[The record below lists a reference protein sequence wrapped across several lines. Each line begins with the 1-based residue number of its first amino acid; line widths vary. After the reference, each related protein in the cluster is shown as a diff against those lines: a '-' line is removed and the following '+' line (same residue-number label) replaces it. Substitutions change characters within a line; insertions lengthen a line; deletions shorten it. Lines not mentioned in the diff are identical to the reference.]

1 MHPVVIGRG
10 GLEPLMTKLTSL
22 SEAVG
27 SIPSGSHV
35 ALSGFAIARCTMA
48 FAREVIR
55 QRIEGLTIS
64 QCLGAMDVDLLVG
77 AGSVK
82 RVIYGGGSLD
92 RFGRLACVNA
102 GIENGSII
110 AEVYSSLS
118 ITFRYLA
125 ASLGL
130 PFIPIRSLA
139 GSDLLARIQEKS
151 GSDVAFIND
160 PFTGNQWLILKPL
173 IPDVAVVQVQ
183 VSDEEGNCWIMG
195 PKWDN
200 AEQARAAKR
209 TIVIAEHVVSSDVI
223 RREPER
229 CAIPNLLV
237 SHVVSL
243 PFSAHPTS
251 VYREYDYDADEIKR
265 YVEATK
271 TPQDFKGYLDKY
283 VYGVKD
289 HWEYLDLVGG
299 LRRLRTL
306 RADPILGY

>member
-1 MHPVVIGRG
+1 MG
-10 GLEPLMTKLTSL
+10 KLSSL
-22 SEAVG
+22 SEAVA
-27 SIPSGSHV
+27 SITPGSHV
-35 ALSGFAIARCTMA
+35 AVSGFAITRCAMA

-55 QRIEGLTIS
+55 QGIDKLTIS
-64 QCLGAMDVDLLVG
+64 QCVGAMDTDLLVG
-77 AGSVK
+77 GGAVE

-92 RFGRLACVNA
+92 RFGALACINA
-102 GIENGSII
+102 AIDSGSIQ
-110 AEVYSSLS
+110 AEEYSSLS
-118 ITFRYLA
+118 IAFRYLA
-125 ASLGL
+125 ASLGI

-139 GSDLLARIQEKS
+139 GSDLLTQIQEKNP
-151 GSDVAFIND
+151 SDVAFLKD
-160 PFTGNQWLILKPL
+160 PFTGDQWLILKPL
-173 IPDVAVVQVQ
+173 APDVAVVQVQ
-183 VSDEEGNCWIMG
+183 VSDDEGNCWIMG

-209 TIVIAEHVVSSDVI
+209 TIVIAEQVVPGDVI

-237 SHVVSL
+237 SHVVPL

-265 YVEATK
+265 YVEARK
-271 TPQDFKGYLDKY
+271 NPREFKLYLDKY

-299 LRRLRTL
+299 LRHLRSL